1 MISACGS
8 PRAATCVQIA
18 AAGGAKADWPAAK
31 IFFMAL
37 VAGAY
42 ISFGCMLL
50 CSVGGTATALGQARP
65 LLHVKPMSA
74 SSAGTDPAAYFLLHL
89 IAKPVHS
96 ACAGARYRVSPS

>member
-1 MISACGS
+1 MLDGFPLLPA
-8 PRAATCVQIA
+8 QIA

-65 LLHVKPMSA
+65 
-74 SSAGTDPAAYFLLHL
+74 TL
-89 IAKPVHS
+89 IDEATE
-96 ACAGARYRVSPS
+96 CGATWH